1 LEPCIRQW
9 HTRYRAAGGGGT
21 AVARFERDVRPRA
34 ADAYTGALE
43 AAFGHDP
50 AVYVLRRLRVG
61 LTVVNPSLA
70 DDAVIAR
77 RWGVSA
83 VAAAA
88 RLIARHGDDTSL
100 VMRFESEAAFVARF
114 LADLLDGVAWDRW
127 YYAPFARYR
136 GRTFSHAVRDAL
148 VDSREVLP
156 EILRE
161 LTRAGCLRG
170 IIAHLSHEA
179 ARELWDDVIAP
190 AREAP
195 TAEDFRLFVRT
206 AVAIVDAVAMWEGAR
221 PSEDGILAL
230 YFATV
235 PEPPAWTRPR
245 ELAQAVLAV
254 LSFLRAM
261 GLVRTAHDSDETAV
275 CAAIAPF
282 EWLDREWLA
291 ASIALVETIAIR
303 AAVPPV
309 TLPSEVPRLVVR
321 AAMSIADT
329 LSLWCGAP
337 PDEETVLAWCAAL
350 DMPAADVPRELARVV
365 MAVLVLLRERGLVHA
380 RTGETR
386 TRVRDAVESLSW
398 LERAWLAPALES
410 WTEDAADAPSMPV
423 TPRRSSL
430 TALQARILT
439 LLRDLLRAGDL
450 VLPNQAIESHRNA
463 VAAFAAIV
471 TVEASLA
478 EHPATAFTIAWV
490 LQSIARATRDQP
502 APSAARVAAVI
513 GKILGQPPR
522 AISSNT
528 EGRLVE
534 SRFAGVFLLSRA
546 LIDARVPQLAAA
558 LGAEPF
564 AGVLQFLAAAWTGEA
579 DPAADIDKGLLFW
592 SGAGETCRPPSC
604 GALAAAVERVV
615 QDRAAFA
622 PSLKAEPDLP
632 SNVVRLWAQW
642 LRGLAHS
649 SVPWL
654 LQQFILRRGTVRIEG
669 SVVAVSLA
677 PAPLDAVLE
686 LSHYLDP
693 IAAVPW
699 LGDARMT
706 FAIDRSLT

>member
-1 LEPCIRQW
+1 MEPCIRQW

-21 AVARFERDVRPRA
+21 SVARFERDVRPRA

-43 AAFGHDP
+43 AAFGHDR

-61 LTVVNPSLA
+61 LTVVNPSVA

-88 RLIARHGDDTSL
+88 RLISRHSDDTSL

-170 IIAHLSHEA
+170 IVAHLSTEI

-195 TAEDFRLFVRT
+195 TAENFRVFVRT
-206 AVAIVDAVAMWEGAR
+206 AMAIVDAVARWECVR
-221 PSEDGILAL
+221 PSEDELLAR

-235 PEPPAWTRPR
+235 PERPAWTRPS

-254 LSFLRAM
+254 LSFLRAR
-261 GLVRTAHDSDETAV
+261 GLVRTAHDADETVV

-291 ASIALVETIAIR
+291 ASVALVETTAI
-303 AAVPPV
+303 PV
-309 TLPSEVPRLVVR
+309 GVLLDPLSSEVQRLVVR
-321 AAMSIADT
+321 AALSIAKG
-329 LSLWCGAP
+329 LSLWCGEP
-337 PDEETVLAWCAAL
+337 PAEETVLALCAAL
-350 DMPAADVPRELARVV
+350 EIPAADAPRELARAVL
-365 MAVLVLLRERGLVHA
+365 AVLVLLRERGLVHA
-380 RTGETR
+380 RTGEA
-386 TRVRDAVESLSW
+386 RVRVGEVVESMSW
-398 LERAWLAPALES
+398 LERAWLAPALGS
-410 WTEDAADAPSMPV
+410 WLEDAGVAPATPV
-423 TPRRSSL
+423 APRRSNL
-430 TALQARILT
+430 TGLQTRILT
-439 LLRDLLRAGDL
+439 LLGELLRTGDL
-450 VLPNQAIESHRNA
+450 VLPDQALESHRNA

-471 TVEASLA
+471 TAESSLA
-478 EHPATAFTIAWV
+478 EHPATAYSIAWV
-490 LQSIARATRDQP
+490 LQRIARETRAEP
-502 APSAARVAAVI
+502 SPSAEGVAAVI
-513 GKILGQPPR
+513 DRILGQASPTI
-522 AISSNT
+522 AIPV

-564 AGVLQFLAAAWTGEA
+564 AGVLQFLASAWTGEA
-579 DPAADIDKGLLFW
+579 DPDEGLLFW
-592 SGAGETCRPPSC
+592 SGADEACPAPPC
-604 GALAAAVERVV
+604 DALAAAVERVV

-632 SNVVRLWAQW
+632 SNIVRLWAQW

-654 LQQFILRRGTVRIEG
+654 LRQFILRRGTIRIEG
-669 SVVAVSLA
+669 SLIAVSLA

-699 LGDARMT
+699 LGDARIT

>member
-1 LEPCIRQW
+1 MEPCIRQW
-9 HTRYRAAGGGGT
+9 HTRYRSAGGGGT
-21 AVARFERDVRPRA
+21 AVARLEREVRPRA
-34 ADAYTGALE
+34 AEAYTGALE

-77 RWGVSA
+77 RWGGSA
-83 VAAAA
+83 VTAAA
-88 RLIARHGDDTSL
+88 RLIARHGDDTSV

-136 GRTFSHAVRDAL
+136 GRTFSHSVRDAL

-161 LTRAGCLRG
+161 LARAGCLHG
-170 IIAHLSHEA
+170 VIAHLSSEA
-179 ARELWDDVIAP
+179 AREVWDDVIAP
-190 AREAP
+190 TRETP
-195 TAEDFRLFVRT
+195 TAESFRVFVRT
-206 AVAIVDAVAMWEGAR
+206 AMAIVDAVAMWEGAR
-221 PSEDGILAL
+221 LSEDEILAR
-230 YFATV
+230 YFATA

-254 LSFLRAM
+254 FSFLRA
-261 GLVRTAHDSDETAV
+261 GGFVRTAHDADETAV
-275 CAAIAPF
+275 YAAVAPF

-291 ASIALVETIAIR
+291 ASIELVETTAI
-303 AAVPPV
+303 PIDGSLDSP
-309 TLPSEVPRLVVR
+309 PSEVPRLVVR
-321 AAMSIADT
+321 AAMSIAKA
-329 LSLWCGAP
+329 LSLWCGEP
-337 PDEETVLAWCAAL
+337 PAEETVLALCASL
-350 DMPAADVPRELARVV
+350 DMPEADAPRELARAVL
-365 MAVLVLLRERGLVHA
+365 AVLVLLRERGLVQA
-380 RTGETR
+380 RTGEA
-386 TRVRDAVESLSW
+386 RVRVREVVESMPW

-410 WTEDAADAPSMPV
+410 WIEDADVVPAMPV
-423 TPRRSSL
+423 APRRASL
-430 TALQARILT
+430 TGLQVRILT
-439 LLRDLLRAGDL
+439 LLRELLRAGDL
-450 VLPNQAIESHRNA
+450 VLPDQAIESHRNA

-471 TVEASLA
+471 TAEPPLA
-478 EHPATAFTIAWV
+478 EHPGTAFTIAWV
-490 LQSIARATRDQP
+490 LQRIARETHAE
-502 APSAARVAAVI
+502 PSRSAGGVAAVI
-513 GKILGQPPR
+513 DRILGQASP
-522 AISSNT
+522 AIAGPV

-564 AGVLQFLAAAWTGEA
+564 AGVLQFLASAWTGEA
-579 DPAADIDKGLLFW
+579 DQDEGLRFW
-592 SGAGETCRPPSC
+592 SGSEEACPAPPC
-604 GALAAAVERVV
+604 DALAAAVERVV

-622 PSLKAEPDLP
+622 PSLKAEPELA

-654 LQQFILRRGTVRIEG
+654 LRQFILRRGTIRIEG
-669 SVVAVSLA
+669 SLIAVSLA

-706 FAIDRSLT
+706 FVIDRSLT